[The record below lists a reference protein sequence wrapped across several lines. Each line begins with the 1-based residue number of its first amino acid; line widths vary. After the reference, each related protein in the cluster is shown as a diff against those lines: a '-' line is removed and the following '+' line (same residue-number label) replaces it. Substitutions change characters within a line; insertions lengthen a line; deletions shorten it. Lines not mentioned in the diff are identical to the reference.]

1 MAVIHVR
8 RVGNSSVVTL
18 PPDVLAQANLRE
30 GDLVQPRVDRVGR
43 VVLEAVTVTPR
54 EARREIIR
62 NAARRDRAV
71 LRRLAEYDRK

>member
-1 MAVIHVR
+1 MVTMCIAARLR
-8 RVGNSSVVTL
+8 RKRRGRQKGVGSE
-18 PPDVLAQANLRE
+18 LALR
-30 GDLVQPRVDRVGR
+30 GR